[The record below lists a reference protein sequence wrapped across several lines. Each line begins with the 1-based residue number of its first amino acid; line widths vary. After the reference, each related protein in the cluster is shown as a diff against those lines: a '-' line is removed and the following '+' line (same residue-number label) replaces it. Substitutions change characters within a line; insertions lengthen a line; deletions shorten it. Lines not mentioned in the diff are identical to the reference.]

1 MKKQN
6 KTITLIEFVIFA
18 AVYII
23 IAILVLGA
31 VSYTLPN

>member
-1 MKKQN
+1 MKKQ
-6 KTITLIEFVIFA
+6 ITLIEFVIFA

-23 IAILVLGA
+23 IAILVLCA